1 MNDPTPTVLYTL
13 LPVAA
18 GWMADRIWGDPP
30 GLPHPVVGFGRLIA
44 WGEKRWNAGRRRT
57 AKGAC
62 LATALIAATLLASH
76 AALKGLE
83 AIHPAL
89 SAVAAG
95 VLVFYCLAGKTLIE
109 EVRQVFAALDVSL
122 DEGRRQVGR
131 IVGRDAG
138 SLSAQE
144 VRTAALET
152 LSENLSDGVV
162 APLFWLMLLGA
173 PGMCAYKM
181 VNTLDSMIGYKNER
195 YRQFGCWAARIDDAA
210 NYIPA
215 RLTACLMLLACGRL
229 SLLPF
234 VVTHGRRHSSPNAG
248 YPEAALAGIL
258 NCRFGGTNTYF
269 GLPVDKPYIGCNPR
283 TLTSA
288 DMHTAVAINRKVEA
302 CMLALTLSF
311 IFITS

>member
-1 MNDPTPTVLYTL
+1 
-13 LPVAA
+13 
-18 GWMADRIWGDPP
+18 MADRIWGDPP

-57 AKGAC
+57 AKGAG
-62 LATALIAATLLASH
+62 LALALIAATLLAVY
-76 AALKGLE
+76 AGLRGLA

-89 SAVAAG
+89 AAAAAG
-95 VLVFYCLAGKTLIE
+95 ILVYYCLAGKTLID
-109 EVRQVFAALDVSL
+109 EVRQVFAALDISL
-122 DEGRRQVGR
+122 EAGRRQVGR
-131 IVGRDAG
+131 IVGRDVA

-162 APLFWLMLLGA
+162 APLFWLMLLGV

-195 YRQFGCWAARIDDAA
+195 YRQFGCWAAHIDDAA

-215 RLTACLMLLACGRL
+215 RLTASLMLLL
-229 SLLPF
+229 SRRPALLPF
-234 VVTHGRRHSSPNAG
+234 VATHGRRHASPNAG

-258 NCRFGGTNTYF
+258 DCRFGGTNSYF
-269 GLPVDKPYIGCNPR
+269 GRPVDKPYIGCNPR
-283 TLTSA
+283 ALT
-288 DMHTAVAINRKVEA
+288 DTDRQTAVALNRKVEA
-302 CMLALTLSF
+302 CMLALTLF
-311 IFITS
+311 FLFITS